1 MIQGVGAKEEDKEI
15 EVQSDDEEESTQE
28 THVTVIN

>member
-1 MIQGVGAKEEDKEI
+1 MGAKEEDKEI
-15 EVQSDDEEESTQE
+15 EVQLDDEEESTQE

>member
-1 MIQGVGAKEEDKEI
+1 MGAKEEDKEI
-15 EVQSDDEEESTQE
+15 EVQSDDDEESTQE

>member
-1 MIQGVGAKEEDKEI
+1 MGAKEEDKEI